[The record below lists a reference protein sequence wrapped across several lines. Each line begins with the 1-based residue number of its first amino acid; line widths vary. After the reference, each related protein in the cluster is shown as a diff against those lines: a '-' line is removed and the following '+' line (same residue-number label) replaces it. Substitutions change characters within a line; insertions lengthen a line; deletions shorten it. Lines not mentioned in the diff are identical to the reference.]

1 MRSQSLS
8 ISTIVII
15 VIAVVVLAAVL
26 IFFFT
31 SLGGTKP
38 AVNGQIDTARCQTI
52 ISQIQGDNPA
62 SPSDVTSLASNLG
75 YCDAGCNK
83 VMEPKIQTQSGV
95 CTLTCNSGSPSC
107 T

>member
-1 MRSQSLS
+1 MKAQSLS
-8 ISTIVII
+8 VSTIVII

-31 SLGGTKP
+31 SIGGTNP
-38 AVNGQIDTARCQTI
+38 AMNGQVDTARCQTI
-52 ISQIQGDNPA
+52 ISQIQGNNPA
-62 SPSDVTSLASNLG
+62 SPSDVVSLASKLG
-75 YCDAGCNK
+75 YCTANCNK
-83 VMEPKIQTQSGV
+83 VIEPKIQTQSGV